1 MDRCQKDSATIAS
14 CQLITQIFTAGN
26 GNDGVVA
33 NVIFGVAHLRRK
45 LIVRDANDIV
55 AFRKEFGVFGEF
67 MDRCQKDSAT
77 IASCQLITQIFTAG
91 NGNDGVVA

>member
-45 LIVRDANDIV
+45 LIVQIGAVGDQNNGRAGKLH
-55 AFRKEFGVFGEF
+55 ALH
-67 MDRCQKDSAT
+67 QKT
-77 IASCQLITQIFTAG
+77 R
-91 NGNDGVVA
+91 